1 MQWRFIKVLIYT
13 LAQLSQLEEIFTM
26 YTKAIQEMNHNEIY
40 QWDELYPMKEDLEE
54 DIKRNELMAVFKE
67 NEIVAAY
74 VVNQESDEQ
83 YENGTWKYM
92 GEKYRVLHR
101 LCVNPAFQ
109 NQGIAK
115 KVVSRMEEEQKK
127 QGIKSIRLDVF
138 TENPYA
144 VKLYKS
150 LGYKITGSVEFRKG
164 KFYLMEKYGA

>member
-1 MQWRFIKVLIYT
+1 MQWRFIKVLIFT

-26 YTKAIQEMNHNEIY
+26 YTKAIQEMNDNKIY
-40 QWDELYPMKEDLEE
+40 QWDELYPMREDLEE

-83 YENGTWKYM
+83 YENGTWKYI

-101 LCVNPAFQ
+101 LCVNPVFQ
-109 NQGIAK
+109 NQGIAR
-115 KVVSRMEEEQKK
+115 KVVSHMEEEQKQ

>member
-1 MQWRFIKVLIYT
+1 MLIYT

-83 YENGTWKYM
+83 YENGTWKYT

-138 TENPYA
+138 MENPYA

-150 LGYKITGSVEFRKG
+150 LGYKITGNVEFRKG